1 MIYSTLALGYALV
14 WNQLAAER
22 PDECR
27 YLGESEKAYLA
38 ATLAAKKSPDSQVNS
53 GMLDGLRFVRL
64 WAIYA
69 SHFVFNYGVYFVNSW
84 SATYYLDT
92 FSLRPE
98 RAGLHLALP
107 HMTNMVVKVLVNPTM
122 EKALRAQG
130 FNDLGCRKTFTVLGF
145 MIPAG
150 CFLVAPFIREA
161 ILSTLVFSLALGAM
175 AFHPSGFKAN
185 YMDVS
190 STSGGLISGI
200 GNTVASAAS
209 SIGPLVV
216 AHLNESSGSWRM
228 SFTSVAVLDIAAAG
242 VFFAFAST
250 TPIEN
255 ERVGSTPEVPL
266 QDKAK

>member
-1 MIYSTLALGYALV
+1 
-14 WNQLAAER
+14 
-22 PDECR
+22 
-27 YLGESEKAYLA
+27 
-38 ATLAAKKSPDSQVNS
+38 
-53 GMLDGLRFVRL
+53 
-64 WAIYA
+64 
-69 SHFVFNYGVYFVNSW
+69 
-84 SATYYLDT
+84 
-92 FSLRPE
+92 
-98 RAGLHLALP
+98 
-107 HMTNMVVKVLVNPTM
+107 
-122 EKALRAQG
+122 
-130 FNDLGCRKTFTVLGF
+130 
-145 MIPAG
+145 
-150 CFLVAPFIREA
+150 
-161 ILSTLVFSLALGAM
+161 
-175 AFHPSGFKAN
+175 
-185 YMDVS
+185 MDVS